1 MPKDLCK
8 NAVVGTK
15 QVLRAIQAGTLA
27 RVYLA
32 DDAEAFLKNK
42 LKTVCYEYDIA
53 MEIVPT
59 MRELGES
66 CGIDVG
72 AACAGAPKE

>member
-1 MPKDLCK
+1 MPEDLCK
-8 NAVVGTK
+8 NAIVGTK
-15 QVLRAIQAGTLA
+15 QVLRAVQAGMLA

-42 LKTVCYEYDIA
+42 LKAVCYEYGVA
-53 MEIVPT
+53 LQNVPT

-72 AACAGAPKE
+72 AACAGVPKV